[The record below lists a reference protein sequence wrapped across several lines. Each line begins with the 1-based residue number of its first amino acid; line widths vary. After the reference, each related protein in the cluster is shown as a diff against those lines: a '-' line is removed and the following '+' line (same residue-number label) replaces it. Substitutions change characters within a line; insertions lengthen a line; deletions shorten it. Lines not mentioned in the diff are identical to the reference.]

1 MEDYEIIDK
10 LMNELKSK
18 FDKIALKSQNV
29 PDKLSL
35 NFEIL
40 DETDSKIKVISQSI
54 AKVNEEY
61 PFFSKYLSYLKD
73 AYDRI
78 LKDSIVKEKTKFDK
92 LQNNLKSLK
101 SQLDI
106 EVVSKSQTVRDLK
119 QEKVKNEELEVS
131 ICFMTSIDKTQI
143 YKGRIYYLQA
153 KI

>member
-18 FDKIALKSQNV
+18 LDKIALKSQNV

-54 AKVNEEY
+54 AKVNGEY
-61 PFFSKYLSYLKD
+61 PFFSKYLSYLKE

-78 LKDSIVKEKTKFDK
+78 LKDSIAKEKTKFDK

-101 SQLDI
+101 SQLDM

-131 ICFMTSIDKTQI
+131 ICFMISKDKTQI
-143 YKGRIYYLQA
+143 Y
-153 KI
+153 